1 MKRAITAEEAFIDAV
16 ANNNTSKES
25 IKAKAQKEPFFCFI
39 LSCRSRTNRFWLE
52 MYFQNL
58 H

>member
-1 MKRAITAEEAFIDAV
+1 MKRAIAAEEAFIDAV

-39 LSCRSRTNRFWLE
+39 PCCKAG
-52 MYFQNL
+52 NL
-58 H
+58 